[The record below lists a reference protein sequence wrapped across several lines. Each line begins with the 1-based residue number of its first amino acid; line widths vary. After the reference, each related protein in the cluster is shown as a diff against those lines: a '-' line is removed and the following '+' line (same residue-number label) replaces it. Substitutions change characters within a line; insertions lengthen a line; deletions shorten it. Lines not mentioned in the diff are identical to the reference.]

1 MSATAIGEEI
11 HLSRTAVQ
19 DRITK
24 MERDGTIRSYT
35 TVVDPAVDSG
45 IEAVLFVKL
54 AIRPYEPTL
63 QWLRSLRG
71 VVRVLRL
78 AGDLDVVVVAN
89 PASTDELSKLNDI
102 IGDDARVS
110 STKSQVVISTL

>member
-1 MSATAIGEEI
+1 
-11 HLSRTAVQ
+11 
-19 DRITK
+19 

-89 PASTDELSKLNDI
+89 PASTDELSRLNDI